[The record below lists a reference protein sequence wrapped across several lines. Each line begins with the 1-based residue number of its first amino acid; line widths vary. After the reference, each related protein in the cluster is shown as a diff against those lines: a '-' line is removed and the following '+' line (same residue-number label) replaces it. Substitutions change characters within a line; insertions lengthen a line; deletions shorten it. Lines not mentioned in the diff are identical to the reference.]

1 MSKSTIAKIAAVVC
15 SAATLGAL
23 GIAASAQTTLDVN
36 PGTVTETTILAGK
49 VEAEPGETVEFPV
62 YIYQPEDVHYAATG
76 LRLIYAEGLTIQ
88 KNKRDDYGT
97 KGVAGD
103 DVTQTFIL
111 NDKVRTLGLGTMG
124 TSGEWDSGVAYTCLV
139 KVPDNATPG
148 TQYDMKMEIESW
160 LDKKSQPVPAHTV
173 DGWIKIT
180 GEPKET
186 TTTQAPAP
194 VTTTTTAAP
203 APVTTTTTA
212 APAPV
217 TTTTTAAPAPG
228 TTTTTAA
235 PIGGSTTTT
244 DGKAD
249 GSTTTTGKGGS
260 AATTTA
266 KPSSGGSSS
275 GSKTDA
281 TKTGDAGVGVAVAGL
296 MIAAGA
302 AVAATRKKKED

>member
-36 PGTVTETTILAGK
+36 PGTVTETTILAGQ

-76 LRLIYAEGLTIQ
+76 LRLIYADGLTIQ

-97 KGVAGD
+97 KGTAGD
-103 DVTQTFIL
+103 DVTQTFSL
-111 NDKVRTLGLGTMG
+111 NAELNTLGLGTMG

-139 KVPDNATPG
+139 QVPADAQPG
-148 TQYDMKMEIESW
+148 TTYEMKMEIESW

-173 DGWIKIT
+173 NGWIKIVGT
-180 GEPKET
+180 PVAET
-186 TTTQAPAP
+186 TTTTPAPAP
-194 VTTTTTAAP
+194 ATTTTTTAAP
-203 APVTTTTTA
+203 V
-212 APAPV
+212 PAT

-235 PIGGSTTTT
+235 PVGGSTTTT
-244 DGKAD
+244 SGAAG
-249 GSTTTTGKGGS
+249 GSTTTTKAGGA

-266 KPSSGGSSS
+266 KPSSGGSSSS

>member
-36 PGTVTETTILAGK
+36 PGAVTTTTILAGK
-49 VEAEPGETVEFPV
+49 VEADPGELVQFPV
-62 YIYQPEDVHYAATG
+62 YIYQPEGTHYAATG
-76 LRLIYAEGLTIQ
+76 LRLIYAEGLTIE
-88 KNKRDDYGT
+88 KNNRNSYGT

-103 DVTQTFIL
+103 DITQTYSL
-111 NDKVRTLGLGTMG
+111 NAKAHTLGLGTMG
-124 TSGEWDSGVAYTCLV
+124 TDGEWDSGIAYTCLV
-139 KVPDNATPG
+139 QVPADATPG
-148 TQYDMKMEIESW
+148 TEYPMVMEVESW
-160 LDKKSQPVPAHTV
+160 LDTKSQPVANTV
-173 DGWIKIT
+173 VAGWIKIV

-186 TTTQAPAP
+186 TTTQ
-194 VTTTTTAAP
+194 AP

-235 PIGGSTTTT
+235 PIGGTTTNT

>member
-36 PGTVTETTILAGK
+36 PGAVTTTTILAGK
-49 VEAEPGETVEFPV
+49 VEAEPGELVQFPV
-62 YIYQPEDVHYAATG
+62 YIYQPEGTHYAATG
-76 LRLIYAEGLTIQ
+76 LRLVYAEGLTIQ

-103 DVTQTFIL
+103 DITQTFIL

-124 TSGEWDSGVAYTCLV
+124 TDGEYDSGVAYTCLV
-139 KVPDNATPG
+139 KVPDDATPG

-160 LDKKSQPVPAHTV
+160 LDKKSQPVAAETV
-173 DGWIKIT
+173 PGWIKIV

-186 TTTQAPAP
+186 TTTEAP
-194 VTTTTTAAP
+194 VTTTTTS
-203 APVTTTTTA
+203 

-235 PIGGSTTTT
+235 PIGGTTTTT

>member
-103 DVTQTFIL
+103 DITQTFIL

-139 KVPDNATPG
+139 KVPDDATPG

-160 LDKKSQPVPAHTV
+160 LDKKSQPVAAETV
-173 DGWIKIT
+173 PGWIKIV

-186 TTTQAPAP
+186 TTTEAP
-194 VTTTTTAAP
+194 VTTTTTTE
-203 APVTTTTTA
+203 APVTTTTTS

-235 PIGGSTTTT
+235 PIGGTTTTT

-249 GSTTTTGKGGS
+249 GSTTTTKAGGA

>member
-36 PGTVTETTILAGK
+36 PGAVTKTTILAGQ
-49 VEAEPGETVEFPV
+49 VEAEPGELVQFPV
-62 YIYQPEDVHYAATG
+62 YIYQPEGTHYAATG
-76 LRLIYAEGLTIQ
+76 LRLVYAEGLTIQ
-88 KNKRDDYGT
+88 KNNRDSYGT

-103 DVTQTFIL
+103 DITQTFIL

-124 TSGEWDSGVAYTCLV
+124 TDGEYDSGIAYTCLV
-139 KVPDNATPG
+139 KVPDDATPG

-160 LDKKSQPVPAHTV
+160 LDKKSQPVAAETV
-173 DGWIKIT
+173 DGWIKIV

-186 TTTQAPAP
+186 TTTE
-194 VTTTTTAAP
+194 AP

-235 PIGGSTTTT
+235 PVGGTTTTT

>member
-36 PGTVTETTILAGK
+36 PGTVTETTILAGQ

-76 LRLIYAEGLTIQ
+76 LRLIYADGLTIQ

-97 KGVAGD
+97 KGTAGD
-103 DVTQTFIL
+103 DVTQTFSL
-111 NDKVRTLGLGTMG
+111 NAELNTLGLGTMG

-139 KVPDNATPG
+139 QVPADAKPG
-148 TQYDMKMEIESW
+148 TTYDMKMEIESW

-173 DGWIKIT
+173 NGWIKIV
-180 GEPKET
+180 GEPVAETT
-186 TTTQAPAP
+186 TTTQAP
-194 VTTTTTAAP
+194 VTTTTQ
-203 APVTTTTTA
+203 
-212 APAPV
+212 APV

-235 PIGGSTTTT
+235 PIGGTTTT
-244 DGKAD
+244 TAAPVGGTTTTSGAAG
-249 GSTTTTGKGGS
+249 GSTTTTKAGG

-266 KPSSGGSSS
+266 KPSSGGSSSSS

>member
-36 PGTVTETTILAGK
+36 PGTVTETTILAGQ

-103 DVTQTFIL
+103 DITQTFIL

-139 KVPDNATPG
+139 KVPDDATPG
-148 TQYDMKMEIESW
+148 TQYAMKMEIESW
-160 LDKKSQPVPAHTV
+160 RDKKSQPVPAHTV

-212 APAPV
+212 APAP
-217 TTTTTAAPAPG
+217 G

-235 PIGGSTTTT
+235 PIGGTTTTT

-266 KPSSGGSSS
+266 KPSSGGSSSS

>member
-36 PGTVTETTILAGK
+36 PGAVTTTTILAGK
-49 VEAEPGETVEFPV
+49 VEADPGELVQFPV
-62 YIYQPEDVHYAATG
+62 YIYQPEGTHYAATG
-76 LRLIYAEGLTIQ
+76 LRLVYAEGLTIQ
-88 KNKRDDYGT
+88 KNNRDSYGT

-103 DVTQTFIL
+103 DITQTFIL

-124 TSGEWDSGVAYTCLV
+124 TDGEYDSGIAYTCLV
-139 KVPDNATPG
+139 KVPDDAAPG
-148 TQYDMKMEIESW
+148 TEYPMVMEVESW
-160 LDKKSQPVPAHTV
+160 LDKKSQPVANTV
-173 DGWIKIT
+173 VAGWIKIV
-180 GEPKET
+180 GEAKET
-186 TTTQAPAP
+186 TTTQAPVTTTTTTEAP
-194 VTTTTTAAP
+194 VTTTTTS
-203 APVTTTTTA
+203 

-235 PIGGSTTTT
+235 PVGGTTTTT

-249 GSTTTTGKGGS
+249 GSTTTTKAGGA

-275 GSKTDA
+275 GNKTDA

>member
-36 PGTVTETTILAGK
+36 PGAVTTTTILAGK
-49 VEAEPGETVEFPV
+49 VEADPGELVQFPV
-62 YIYQPEDVHYAATG
+62 YIYQPEGTHYAATG

-88 KNKRDDYGT
+88 KNNRDSYGT
-97 KGVAGD
+97 KGTAGD
-103 DVTQTFIL
+103 DVTQTYSL
-111 NDKVRTLGLGTMG
+111 NEKARTLGLGTMG
-124 TSGEWDSGVAYTCLV
+124 TDGEYDSGVAYTCLV
-139 KVPDNATPG
+139 KVPDNAAPG
-148 TQYDMKMEIESW
+148 TEYPMVMEVESW
-160 LDKKSQPVPAHTV
+160 LDKKSQPVANTV
-173 DGWIKIT
+173 VAGWIKIV
-180 GEPKET
+180 GEPVGET
-186 TTTQAPAP
+186 TTTTEAP
-194 VTTTTTAAP
+194 VTTTTTSA

-235 PIGGSTTTT
+235 PIGGTTTT
-244 DGKAD
+244 ADGKAD
-249 GSTTTTGKGGS
+249 GTTTTKAGGA

-266 KPSSGGSSS
+266 KPSSGGSSSS